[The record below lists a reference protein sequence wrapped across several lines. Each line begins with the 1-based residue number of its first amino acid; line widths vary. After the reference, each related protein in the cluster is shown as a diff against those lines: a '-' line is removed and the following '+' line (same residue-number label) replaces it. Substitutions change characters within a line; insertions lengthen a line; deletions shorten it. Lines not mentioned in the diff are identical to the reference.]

1 MIVYESQ
8 LATSTYCEKNYVPTR
23 IVCLYPI
30 FMDCLLNIHIVLY
43 YIVDQKY
50 IFLQIISY
58 LKIVYLP
65 ELFIFTQYL
74 EDTCPMIR
82 EVGPTKLHEEP
93 NLNSNKESNP

>member
-1 MIVYESQ
+1 
-8 LATSTYCEKNYVPTR
+8 
-23 IVCLYPI
+23 
-30 FMDCLLNIHIVLY
+30 MDCLLNIHIVLY

-93 NLNSNKESNP
+93 NVNSNKESNP